1 MEWGDYENR
10 VAVIALHKVGKSASE
25 IFQTLKRLKIS
36 RMFVHRTIQRFTET
50 GSVKD
55 RPRDGRPRTVRTPAA
70 QKAVAARIRRNPVR
84 KQSVMARELNIS
96 KRSMSR
102 LLSEDLGLKAYRR
115 STGHY
120 LDARLKKQRVLKC
133 RRLLQRYAHNGH
145 RRILFTDEKIFT
157 IEESFNRQND
167 RVYASSSREAREK
180 APKVQR
186 GHHPSSVMVWWG
198 VSYSGA
204 TQLHFCEKGVKTS
217 AKVYENTVLEPIV
230 KDLNKSLFRNQNW
243 SFQQDSAPAHKARS
257 TQGWLERHVPDFI
270 STADWPSGSPDLNPL
285 DYKLWSV
292 LEGIVCKKR
301 HPTISSL
308 KRSLLAAVA
317 DFPMETMRAAID
329 EWPERLRACVSAKGG
344 HFEN

>member
-1 MEWGDYENR
+1 
-10 VAVIALHKVGKSASE
+10 
-25 IFQTLKRLKIS
+25 
-36 RMFVHRTIQRFTET
+36 MFVHRTIQRFTET

-55 RPRDGRPRTVRTPAA
+55 RPREGRPRTVRTAAA

-84 KQSVMARELNIS
+84 KQSVMAREVNMS
-96 KRSMSR
+96 QRSMSR
-102 LLSEDLGLKAYRR
+102 LLSEDLGLRAYRR

-133 RRLLQRYAHNGH
+133 RRLLQRYVNNGH

-167 RVYASSSREAREK
+167 RVYASCSREAREK

-186 GHHPSSVMVWWG
+186 DHHPSSVMVWWG
-198 VSYSGA
+198 
-204 TQLHFCEKGVKTS
+204 

-230 KDLNKSLFRNQNW
+230 KDLNQTLFRNQNW

-257 TQGWLERHVPDFI
+257 TQEWLERHVPDFI
-270 STADWPSGSPDLNPL
+270 STADWPSSSPDLNPL

-301 HPTISSL
+301 HPTIESL

-329 EWPERLRACVSAKGG
+329 EWPERLRACVECKRWS
-344 HFEN
+344 F